1 MATDIRRM
9 SREDL
14 DRLNAEGKAW
24 RERNKPAQD
33 QTPGQAAPDAIQTTQ
48 LDLWEK
54 LKSDD
59 VTRRLSNLQGCGS
72 GAPACKE

>member
-1 MATDIRRM
+1 M

-33 QTPGQAAPDAIQTTQ
+33 QTPEQPATDAIQTTQ

-54 LKSDD
+54 REDS
-59 VTRRLSNLQGCGS
+59 QAG
-72 GAPACKE
+72 

>member
-24 RERNKPAQD
+24 RERNVQPV
-33 QTPGQAAPDAIQTTQ
+33 AAEQPPEPTLPLPTSAVAEQ
-48 LDLWEK
+48 LPLF
-54 LKSDD
+54 
-59 VTRRLSNLQGCGS
+59 
-72 GAPACKE
+72 

>member
-14 DRLNAEGKAW
+14 DRLSAEGKAW
-24 RERNKPAQD
+24 REPQD
-33 QTPGQAAPDAIQTTQ
+33 QTPEQPATDAIQTTQ

-54 LKSDD
+54 
-59 VTRRLSNLQGCGS
+59 R
-72 GAPACKE
+72 

>member
-33 QTPGQAAPDAIQTTQ
+33 QTPEQPATDAIQTPQ
-48 LDLWEK
+48 LDEVVHAIVAADKRL
-54 LKSDD
+54 
-59 VTRRLSNLQGCGS
+59 TRPN
-72 GAPACKE
+72 

>member
-24 RERNKPAQD
+24 RERNKTRTGSD
-33 QTPGQAAPDAIQTTQ
+33 TGAAGDGCDPDDTT
-48 LDLWEK
+48 
-54 LKSDD
+54 
-59 VTRRLSNLQGCGS
+59 
-72 GAPACKE
+72 

>member
-33 QTPGQAAPDAIQTTQ
+33 QTPDQTPEQPATDAIQTTQ

-54 LKSDD
+54 L
-59 VTRRLSNLQGCGS
+59 
-72 GAPACKE
+72 

>member
-33 QTPGQAAPDAIQTTQ
+33 QTPEQAAPDAIQTTQ

-54 LKSDD
+54 LRA
-59 VTRRLSNLQGCGS
+59 TT
-72 GAPACKE
+72 

>member
-14 DRLNAEGKAW
+14 DRLNAESKAW

-33 QTPGQAAPDAIQTTQ
+33 QTPEQPAMDAIQTTQ

-54 LKSDD
+54 
-59 VTRRLSNLQGCGS
+59 R
-72 GAPACKE
+72 